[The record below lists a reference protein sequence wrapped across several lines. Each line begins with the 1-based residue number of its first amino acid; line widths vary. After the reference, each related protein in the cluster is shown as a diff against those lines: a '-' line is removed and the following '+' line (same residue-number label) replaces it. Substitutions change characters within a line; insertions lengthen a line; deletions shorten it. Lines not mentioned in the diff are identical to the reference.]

1 MAAVLTR
8 MEDPRDSLD
17 RARLSELVRYARANG
32 LTGISSDMP
41 AILIRRQLRD
51 RGLTR
56 INVPPRTLGH
66 TEAAAI
72 VETPPAAGGSIVDA
86 EADLAR
92 QFEQQQAVPTLPYAG
107 GSKNLAKMSINEL
120 RAECRRLGI
129 KLSRRDNMITM
140 RAKIDGQDAS

>member
-56 INVPPRTLGH
+56 INIPPRTLGH
-66 TEAAAI
+66 TEAAPI

-92 QFEQQQAVPTLPYAG
+92 QFEQQP
-107 GSKNLAKMSINEL
+107 KAKTTAQMSINEL
-120 RAECRRLGI
+120 RAECHRLGI

-140 RAKIDGQDAS
+140 RAKIDGQNAS